1 MKTKNIVRLFGVL
14 LALTLVLPGLPARA
28 EELNLSFDY
37 GNLPAE
43 KQFLGD
49 IVRTRIAERSD
60 AGTLAVTYAID
71 TALAPEEFIL
81 QTDADSAKITGGDFR
96 ALVFGTGAL
105 LRAIDYTPERFG
117 VPATRLRA
125 KPDTSHRCCYFARHF
140 HNWYHMATPEETRR
154 YVEDLALWGFNAFLT
169 QIVPTIN
176 FTSDPDPA
184 LWDQT
189 VADFRTWAD
198 SVKRLD
204 MSVASGIGPNQGWRD
219 MPEELKATPNTDPK
233 RGNNGF
239 NVCYSK
245 EGAREYLDEV
255 QRKILKAIDPDTLD
269 YFDFW
274 PFDEGGCECEQ
285 CGPWATNG
293 FLRIS
298 DEQSRM
304 IEEEGLSRCTF
315 ILATWCFHEDEFQA
329 AWKWIEDH
337 PRFKYVLADSH
348 GDFPKYPLEHPLP
361 EGHSLI
367 TFPEISM
374 WGRGPWGGYGATA
387 LPNHLSDLWH
397 QVRGHVDGCRL
408 YSEGPF
414 EDINK
419 VMESGFYF
427 SDLSADES
435 LRRYARYEL
444 CGVDPED
451 FVALAHDF
459 EKVHVFP
466 GEVSD
471 MHRQTATQTMRR
483 VIKMDNMINPKLRGG
498 WRWRQIYCRA
508 VTDYERYVHG
518 TINTTAYAEAI
529 MELQKLYHSDLF
541 PEGCVDEMHGC
552 VTPALPSGELR
563 DFPRPEEE
571 LK

>member
-1 MKTKNIVRLFGVL
+1 MKAKNIFRFLNVL
-14 LALTLVLPGLPARA
+14 AALVLVLPGFPARA

-49 IVRTRIAERSD
+49 IVRTRITERSD
-60 AGTLAVTYAID
+60 AGTLAIAYSID
-71 TALAPEEFIL
+71 TALAPEEFSL
-81 QTDADSAKITGGDFR
+81 EAVGNEAKITGGDFR
-96 ALVFGTGAL
+96 ALVFGTGTL
-105 LRAIDYTPERFG
+105 LRAIDYTPERFALA
-117 VPATRLRA
+117 PTRLRD
-125 KPDTSHRCCYFARHF
+125 KPDTTLRCCYFARHF
-140 HNWYHMATPEETRR
+140 HNWYHMASPEEIQR
-154 YVEDLALWGFNAFLT
+154 YVEDLALWGYNTFLT

-189 VADFRTWAD
+189 IAGFLSCAK

-204 MSVASGIGPNQGWRD
+204 MNVVSGSCPNQGWRD

-245 EGAREYLDEV
+245 EGAVEYLNDI
-255 QRKILKAIDPDTLD
+255 QRKKLKAIGPDILD

-274 PFDEGGCECEQ
+274 PFDEGGCECEK
-285 CGPWATNG
+285 CAPWATNG
-293 FLRIS
+293 FLKAAE
-298 DEQSRM
+298 DQSRL
-304 IEEEGLSRCTF
+304 IEDENLAHCEY
-315 ILATWCFHEDEFQA
+315 ILATWCFHEDEFEA
-329 AWKWIEDH
+329 AWKWLEDH

-374 WGRGPWGGYGATA
+374 WGRWPWGGFGATV
-387 LPNHLSDLWH
+387 LPEHFSDLWH
-397 QVRGHVDGCRL
+397 QVRGHVDGCVL
-408 YSEGPF
+408 YSEGPL

-435 LRRYARYEL
+435 LRRYAHYEL

-451 FVALAHDF
+451 FLALAHDF
-459 EKVHVFP
+459 EKVHRFP
-466 GEVSD
+466 QEVTD
-471 MHRQTATQTMRR
+471 EYRQTATQSMRR
-483 VIKMDNMINPKLRGG
+483 VIKMDNMINPKLRGR

-508 VTDYERYVHG
+508 VTEYERYVHG

-529 MELQKLYHSDLF
+529 EELQKLYHSDLF
-541 PEGCVDEMHGC
+541 PEGCVDEMHPC
-552 VTPALPSGELR
+552 VTPQLPEGELKN
-563 DFPRPEEE
+563 FPRPEEE

>member
-1 MKTKNIVRLFGVL
+1 MKTKNIVRFLNVL
-14 LALTLVLPGLPARA
+14 AALILVLPGLPARA

-125 KPDTSHRCCYFARHF
+125 KPDTTHRCCYFARHF
-140 HNWYHMATPEETRR
+140 HNWYHMASPEETRR

-329 AWKWIEDH
+329 AWKWLEDH

-361 EGHSLI
+361 
-367 TFPEISM
+367 
-374 WGRGPWGGYGATA
+374 
-387 LPNHLSDLWH
+387 
-397 QVRGHVDGCRL
+397 
-408 YSEGPF
+408 
-414 EDINK
+414 
-419 VMESGFYF
+419 
-427 SDLSADES
+427 
-435 LRRYARYEL
+435 
-444 CGVDPED
+444 
-451 FVALAHDF
+451 
-459 EKVHVFP
+459 
-466 GEVSD
+466 
-471 MHRQTATQTMRR
+471 
-483 VIKMDNMINPKLRGG
+483 
-498 WRWRQIYCRA
+498 
-508 VTDYERYVHG
+508 
-518 TINTTAYAEAI
+518 
-529 MELQKLYHSDLF
+529 
-541 PEGCVDEMHGC
+541 
-552 VTPALPSGELR
+552 
-563 DFPRPEEE
+563 
-571 LK
+571 